1 MSDGLSKIELKA
13 DGYGRG
19 FGGMLEDEL
28 REDRGLLGT
37 APDPGHFPGAAPGDD
52 EEAAAAAAANAT
64 SYDGGDLLPVMIENG
79 LDKIGVL

>member
-13 DGYGRG
+13 GAYGRA
-19 FGGMLEDEL
+19 FGMEDE

-37 APDPGHFPGAAPGDD
+37 APDPAGLLQQRD
-52 EEAAAAAAANAT
+52 EEAAAAQAAQST
-64 SYDGGDLLPVMIENG
+64 YDERDLLPVMIENG